1 MSRTFCCSHKFS
13 HINPG
18 VALSSKIKTK
28 LSTNFFDDVAR
39 VYLVPPP
46 TVFVYILEQRERLKN
61 KAKAE
66 MVPALVSALCVD
78 CESLMEN
85 VD

>member
-1 MSRTFCCSHKFS
+1 M
-13 HINPG
+13 
-18 VALSSKIKTK
+18 
-28 LSTNFFDDVAR
+28 
-39 VYLVPPP
+39 VPPP

-61 KAKAE
+61 KVKAE
-66 MVPALVSALCVD
+66 MVPALASALCVD